1 MHANNRGEE
10 YALYIGGGA
19 YVGSLSRGADG
30 QTRIKQADQAGAA
43 TMGRRAA
50 IEACHQARRAGVM
63 AWVTAAPVA
72 QGVAA

>member
-1 MHANNRGEE
+1 MNAINRGA
-10 YALYIGGGA
+10 YALYLGGGD
-19 YVGSLSRGADG
+19 YVGSLSRGSDG
-30 QTRIKQADQAGAA
+30 QTTITKADQSRAA

-63 AWVTAAPVA
+63 TWVTAAPVA